1 MTPDNSALTNLTNG
15 TKLMAVGVL
24 LFLAY
29 AVAFLFN
36 SLSGDGFEIGV
47 HTLNGV
53 TPADLNA
60 INPAIMAY
68 MNHLHVAISG
78 FIMSTSVAVLALV
91 WFGVQRGLWWAWWTA
106 MIAPVVALVIALPLH
121 YSGTFEHNWVTHIGP
136 VYIGTLIFVVG
147 GLMAGAALMR
157 TG

>member
-1 MTPDNSALTNLTNG
+1 MTTDNSTLTNG

-29 AVAFLFN
+29 AIAFLFN
-36 SLSGDGFEIGV
+36 SLSDDGFEIGV

-78 FIMSTSVAVLALV
+78 FIASTSIAVLALV

-121 YSGTFEHNWVTHIGP
+121 YGATFEHDWLSHLGP

-147 GLMAGAALMR
+147 GLMAGSALMR
-157 TG
+157 KG

>member
-1 MTPDNSALTNLTNG
+1 MTTDNSTLTNG

-29 AVAFLFN
+29 AIAFLFN
-36 SLSGDGFEIGV
+36 SLSDDGFEIGV

-78 FIMSTSVAVLALV
+78 FIASTSIAILALV

-121 YSGTFEHNWVTHIGP
+121 YGGTFEHNWVSHLGP

-147 GLMAGAALMR
+147 GLMAGSALMR
-157 TG
+157 KG